1 MLSLWWPLA
10 SSWLLMGIEMP
21 MLAVAMTRMPGGD
34 PHLAALGALVYPL
47 SLLIEAPII
56 MLLAAST
63 ALVRNLDIH
72 EQLRR
77 FAHVTA
83 AVLTV
88 IHVLVAFTPA
98 FDFIALDLIGVPD
111 AIVEPGRLGMQIMTP
126 WTWAIAYR
134 RFQQGVLIRCEQS
147 KLVVYGTAIR
157 LVANVLALAIG
168 ISVGTLPGIVVGTI
182 GIICGVTAEA
192 VWAGWCFHRFA
203 KPKLREQQLARQQ
216 LDADHVEAPL
226 AWPKFAA
233 FYIPL
238 AFTPLITIVIQ
249 PIGSWAM
256 SKMAN
261 PMLSLAAWPAVYG
274 IVFLTRTA
282 GYAFN
287 EVVVALAGKPGG
299 HRALRQCGYGIAGVA
314 SAVLLVLA
322 TTPIGEWW
330 FGTVTGMS
338 PELTALASASLLVA
352 ILMPGY
358 AVAQNYHQGI
368 LVHNQRTRPITEA
381 VVIYLAICCGCL
393 VIGVDY
399 FPEVPGIQVALG
411 SFTIAGL
418 CQTAWLL
425 LRRQGPPRQEN
436 AAS

>member
-1 MLSLWWPLA
+1 
-10 SSWLLMGIEMP
+10 MGVEMP

-83 AVLTV
+83 AILTV
-88 IHVLVAFTPA
+88 IHMLVAFTPA
-98 FDFIALDLIGVPD
+98 FDFIALDMIGVPD
-111 AIVEPGRLGMQIMTP
+111 AIIEPGRLGMQIMTP

-147 KLVVYGTAIR
+147 KLVVYGTMIR
-157 LVANVLALAIG
+157 LLANVLVLAIG
-168 ISVGTLPGIVVGTI
+168 LSVGTWSGIVVGTI

-192 VWAGWCFHRFA
+192 IWAGWCFHRFA

-216 LDADHVEAPL
+216 LDPGHVEAPL
-226 AWPKFAA
+226 QWPKFAA

-256 SKMAN
+256 SKMSD
-261 PMLSLAAWPAVYG
+261 PLMSLAAWPAVYG
-274 IVFLTRTA
+274 LVFLTRTA

-299 HRALRQCGYGIAGVA
+299 HRSLRRCGYGIAAVA
-314 SAVLLVLA
+314 TMVMLLLA
-322 TTPIGEWW
+322 ATPLGEWW
-330 FGTVTGMS
+330 FGTVTGLS
-338 PELTALASASLLVA
+338 PELTALASASLLFAV
-352 ILMPGY
+352 LMPGY
-358 AVAQNYHQGI
+358 AVAQNYHQGL
-368 LVHNQRTRPITEA
+368 LVHNHRTRPITEA
-381 VVIYLAICCGCL
+381 VVLYLVICSICL
-393 VIGVDY
+393 VIGVEYLQD
-399 FPEVPGIQVALG
+399 VQGIQVALG

-418 CQTAWLL
+418 MQTTWLL
-425 LRRQGPPRQEN
+425 LRRRGMPQQEIT
-436 AAS
+436 AG